1 MCSKKIKQWV
11 SFTNAWLWPPHMPP
25 PLKSLSSYI
34 SKASTILSISMNQI
48 IRCYLKILIIN
59 TGKTLLN
66 YCITYVFC
74 SVPVFFLFWNC
85 NRVDLRGT
93 VTIFCVALSWIIL
106 FYLKNTGVNF
116 LLSCCIIFFVLLG
129 VFCFASFVW
138 NWFTSISKE
147 KGPFSVILSDVL
159 FFVLSRIQA

>member
-1 MCSKKIKQWV
+1 M
-11 SFTNAWLWPPHMPP
+11 SFIHKCTTLTSTYVLSPP
-25 PLKSLSSYI
+25 PS
-34 SKASTILSISMNQI
+34 QI
-48 IRCYLKILIIN
+48 IEQLDLESKHHFVYFYEPNYSLLPQDLKYMQNFIE
-59 TGKTLLN
+59 LLQV
-66 YCITYVFC
+66 CFC

-116 LLSCCIIFFVLLG
+116 LLSYCIIFFVLLG